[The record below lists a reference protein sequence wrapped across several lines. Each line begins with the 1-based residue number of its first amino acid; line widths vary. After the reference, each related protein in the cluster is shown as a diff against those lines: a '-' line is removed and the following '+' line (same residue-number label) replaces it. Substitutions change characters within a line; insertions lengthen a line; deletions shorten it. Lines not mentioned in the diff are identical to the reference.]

1 MTEAYAQLWQRQPQP
16 VVKNTICSVQFAKT
30 QLHSTIPYTYTLSLS
45 LTDGEA
51 EPIDAESGA
60 PALFK
65 SLLLGALGARL
76 RHLSST
82 PHSVT
87 ALVLYQNS
95 SLCCLLF
102 SLSCVFPLSPWRL
115 REVKGSPLSPS
126 PRRSALRGGITRDS
140 LPWVVT
146 VVEPGRCC
154 KRELAEKG

>member
-16 VVKNTICSVQFAKT
+16 AVKNTICSVQFAKT
-30 QLHSTIPYTYTLSLS
+30 HSCTQLSPTHTHSLS

-95 SLCCLLF
+95 SLCCLWF
-102 SLSCVFPLSPWRL
+102 SLSCVVPLPPWRL
-115 REVKGSPLSPS
+115 REEKGSPLSPS
-126 PRRSALRGGITRDS
+126 PRRSALRGGIARDS
-140 LPWVVT
+140 LPWVVM

-154 KRELAEKG
+154 KRELADKG